1 MRFFRYVFLFS
12 LLSFVV
18 FFVACDSSPST
29 SPSYSKKGQ
38 VLTLNLGADPSNF
51 NPVLS
56 TDSVAATIESKV
68 FNGLLKVND
77 DLELEL
83 DLAESYTV
91 LDKGLR
97 YRFHLRKGVKWHDG
111 HPFTAADVKYTFEII
126 LNPKTNTVRRSNF
139 VIGGQPIQFYVVDAH
154 TIDIVLPELFSPA
167 LIRLS
172 SAIVPKHILE
182 GQDIN
187 KAAFNRHPIGTGPFQ
202 FVSYESGQFVKL
214 KRNDHYFGPRPKLDE
229 ILFKVIPDNNTAV
242 LSFEKG
248 ELDAAGIPPKEKKR
262 FQLREGMSL
271 QSYTPLSYTYMGF
284 NLKHRFFKDLRVRQA
299 IAYAIN
305 KEAELRWMQ
314 RTVL

>member
-1 MRFFRYVFLFS
+1 MRFFRYIFLLSVLSVLSVLS
-12 LLSFVV
+12 LLSLVV
-18 FFVACDSSPST
+18 FFVGCDSSSSV

-139 VIGGQPIQFYVVDAH
+139 VIGDNR
-154 TIDIVLPELFSPA
+154 FSFMLWMSIL
-167 LIRLS
+167 LIL
-172 SAIVPKHILE
+172 
-182 GQDIN
+182 
-187 KAAFNRHPIGTGPFQ
+187 
-202 FVSYESGQFVKL
+202 YC
-214 KRNDHYFGPRPKLDE
+214 
-229 ILFKVIPDNNTAV
+229 
-242 LSFEKG
+242 LSFF
-248 ELDAAGIPPKEKKR
+248 R
-262 FQLREGMSL
+262 R
-271 QSYTPLSYTYMGF
+271 
-284 NLKHRFFKDLRVRQA
+284 R
-299 IAYAIN
+299 
-305 KEAELRWMQ
+305 
-314 RTVL
+314 